1 MDEDGL
7 GDTATDLRVQPVQLT
22 PPRPVMIDIA
32 GRTHPGKVR
41 ANNEDNFHIV
51 QFGRYL
57 RTVMSSLPAGE
68 FPEEQDRPGYGFVV
82 ADGMG
87 GHAAGEVAS
96 HRAIALLVE
105 YALQTPDWNLSQ
117 EASRLAT
124 VMERTAQR
132 FEAVND
138 AVVAQ
143 AREVPGLW
151 GMGSTLTLAM
161 SLGDDLIVA
170 HVGDSPVYLF
180 RGGNLHRLTT
190 DHTLAQQRREYDE
203 AYAARFRNVL
213 TRAIGM
219 PEGGEPDIKR
229 YRLTDGDRLLL
240 CTDGLTD
247 MVDDLTIAGELARVG
262 TAADVC
268 QALIDLAL
276 DRGGRDNVT
285 VIVATYNFPAPP
297 GT

>member
-1 MDEDGL
+1 MDENGL
-7 GDTATDLRVQPVQLT
+7 ADTAQDLRPLPVPIN
-22 PPRPVMIDIA
+22 PPRAVEVDIA

-41 ANNEDNFHIV
+41 ANNEDNFHV
-51 QFGRYL
+51 VRFGRYL
-57 RTVMSSLPAGE
+57 RTVMSSLPAGG

-105 YALQTPDWNLSQ
+105 FALQTPDWILSQ
-117 EASRLAT
+117 EGERLAA

-132 FEAVND
+132 FEAVNE

-151 GMGSTLTLAM
+151 GMGSTLTLALT
-161 SLGDDLIVA
+161 LGDDLIVA
-170 HVGDSPVYLF
+170 HVGDSPVYLL
-180 RGGNLHRLTT
+180 RGGALHRLTT
-190 DHTLAQQRREYDE
+190 DHTIAQQRREYDE

-229 YRLTDGDRLLL
+229 YRLADGDRLLL

-247 MVDDLTIAGELARVG
+247 MADDAAIAAELGRPGSAD
-262 TAADVC
+262 DVC
-268 QALIDLAL
+268 RALIDLAL
-276 DRGGRDNVT
+276 ARGGRDNVT
-285 VIVATYNFPAPP
+285 VIVAAYRFPDPP
-297 GT
+297 AA